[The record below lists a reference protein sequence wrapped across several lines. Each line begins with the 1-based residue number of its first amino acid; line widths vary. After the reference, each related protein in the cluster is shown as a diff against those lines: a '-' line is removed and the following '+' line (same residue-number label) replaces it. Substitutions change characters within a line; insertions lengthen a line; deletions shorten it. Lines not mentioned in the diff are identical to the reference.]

1 MAFSREGE
9 GEHNGLSVVTSVT
22 QSSPAVS
29 PISLVGQEKS
39 ISKLTELKQLHRDL
53 DDAIGAMTGGAIPNQ
68 LELTRLKKRKLM
80 LRDQIS
86 KLEDESVPDIIA

>member
-1 MAFSREGE
+1 MAFSREGD
-9 GEHNGLSVVTSVT
+9 GENNGLSVVTSAGR
-22 QSSPAVS
+22 SGPPAT
-29 PISLVGQEKS
+29 PISVVGQEKS
-39 ISKLTELKQLHRDL
+39 VSKLAELKQLHRDL
-53 DDAIGAMTGGAIPNQ
+53 DDAIVAMTGGTIQNQ